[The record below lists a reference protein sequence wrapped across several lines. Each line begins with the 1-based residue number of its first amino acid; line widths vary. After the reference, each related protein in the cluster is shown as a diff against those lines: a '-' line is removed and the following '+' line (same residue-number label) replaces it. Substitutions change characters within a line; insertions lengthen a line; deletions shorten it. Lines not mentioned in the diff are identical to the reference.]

1 MLILMLATVPVL
13 TLFYL
18 SAKGWE
24 AHLID
29 QNDEC

>member
-1 MLILMLATVPVL
+1 MMILMLVTVLVL
-13 TLFYL
+13 TLFCL

-29 QNDEC
+29 HNDEW